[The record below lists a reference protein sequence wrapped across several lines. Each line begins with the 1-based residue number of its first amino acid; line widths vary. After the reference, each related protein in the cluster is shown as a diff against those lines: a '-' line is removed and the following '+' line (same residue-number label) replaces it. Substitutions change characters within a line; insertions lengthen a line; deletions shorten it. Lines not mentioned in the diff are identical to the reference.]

1 MVAEVLA
8 LIAIDCAGCSA
19 ALAQRACSRSL
30 EPEIQHGVAWMSR
43 CLLLAGTFFFLW
55 SKAI

>member
-1 MVAEVLA
+1 MAAEVLA

-19 ALAQRACSRSL
+19 ALAQRACSPSL

-43 CLLLAGTFFFLW
+43 CLLVAGAGFLVW
-55 SKAI
+55 SKAV